1 MGFFGFGKKK
11 EKEKEQQSAQAEETR
26 LEAQADETSG
36 AENAQTATGD
46 AEQAAQDEKKQ
57 GLFSRLW
64 QGLSKTRGNVAGRVD
79 ELIEAT
85 ETIDEDFYED
95 LVDILIMSDMGV
107 RTSDKV
113 IQELKT
119 RVARERITD
128 AKKARE
134 ILKEILKEIMG
145 MPRKPLKWPMVMLV
159 VGVNGVGKTTTI
171 GKLAMRF
178 KDARHSVV
186 LAAADTFRAAA
197 GDQLQIWADRAQV
210 PIVRHAEGADPAAV
224 VFDGVQKAK
233 ASEADLLIVDTAGRL
248 HNKKNLM
255 EELRKISRVITREY
269 EEAEV
274 RTLLVIDATT
284 GQNGLQQ
291 AREFSEVADVSGI
304 VLTKLDGTAKGG
316 IAVAIMDELKL
327 PVLYI
332 GVGEG
337 IEDLQ
342 AFDANAFVDAIF

>member
-1 MGFFGFGKKK
+1 MGFFGFGKK
-11 EKEKEQQSAQAEETR
+11 KEKEQQSAQAEETR

-36 AENAQTATGD
+36 AENAQPPADG

>member
-1 MGFFGFGKKK
+1 M
-11 EKEKEQQSAQAEETR
+11 T
-26 LEAQADETSG
+26 
-36 AENAQTATGD
+36 
-46 AEQAAQDEKKQ
+46 EKKS
-57 GLFSRLW
+57 LFSRLRE
-64 QGLSKTRGNVAGRVD
+64 GLFKSREHMSVAM
-79 ELIEAT
+79 EAAVQDDRP
-85 ETIDEDFYED
+85 IDEDFYDD
-95 LVDILIMSDMGV
+95 LLDALILSDMGAPCATEAID
-107 RTSDKV
+107 R
-113 IQELKT
+113 L
-119 RVARERITD
+119 RERVKAEHLRYAPQARD
-128 AKKARE
+128 ALKG
-134 ILKEILKEIMG
+134 ILVEMLEVE
-145 MPRKPLKWPMVMLV
+145 KPALHWPMVTLM

-171 GKLAMRF
+171 GKLALRF
-178 KDARHSVV
+178 QGLGRTII
-186 LAAADTFRAAA
+186 LCAADTFRAAA
-197 GDQLQIWADRAQV
+197 AEQLQVWADRARC
-210 PIVRHAEGADPAAV
+210 PIVRHKEGADPAGV
-224 VFDGVQKAK
+224 VFDGIQAAK
-233 ASEADLLIVDTAGRL
+233 ARNADLLIVDTAGRL

-316 IAVAIMDELKL
+316 IAVAIMDDLKL

>member
-1 MGFFGFGKKK
+1 MGFFGFGKK
-11 EKEKEQQSAQAEETR
+11 KEKEQQSAQAEETR
-26 LEAQADETSG
+26 LEAQAEETSG
-36 AENAQTATGD
+36 AENVQPPADD